1 MKRIEVI
8 KKKLCDVIENCYI
21 GDFEKL
27 MFELQDSETFGRIV
41 MRYLNEFDLENY
53 KTQTDDE
60 MAEIIRG
67 GEYSRRFIE
76 WLGEEFNC

>member
-1 MKRIEVI
+1 MKRIEII

-21 GDFEKL
+21 GNFEKL
-27 MFELQDSETFGRIV
+27 MFELQDSEIFGKII
-41 MRYLNEFDLENY
+41 MRYLNEFDLDNY
-53 KTQTDDE
+53 NIQSDEE

-76 WLGEEFNC
+76 WLGEKI

>member
-8 KKKLCDVIENCYI
+8 KKRLCNVIEDCYI
-21 GDFEKL
+21 GNFEKL
-27 MFELQDSETFGRIV
+27 MFELQDSETFSRVIT
-41 MRYLNEFDLENY
+41 RYLNEFDLDNY
-53 KTQTDDE
+53 NTQSDEE

-76 WLGEEFNC
+76 